1 MRTFHWFGKC
11 SPDGRLRYLT
21 FLGQSGVKTEEN
33 NKENTITIL
42 QRFDVKERKKERKKP
57 FSAAGFRWNGM
68 PDLARTLFML
78 IQNTEHWRCQM
89 ASAAATTQSE
99 NAFSPALSVTDCA
112 RTGHQLSQQ
121 SPATTKAVAAVRNTR
136 QSPRKRSGFVK
147 HGQLM

>member
-1 MRTFHWFGKC
+1 
-11 SPDGRLRYLT
+11 
-21 FLGQSGVKTEEN
+21 
-33 NKENTITIL
+33 
-42 QRFDVKERKKERKKP
+42 
-57 FSAAGFRWNGM
+57 
-68 PDLARTLFML
+68 
-78 IQNTEHWRCQM
+78 M

-147 HGQLM
+147 HGQLMYELLFYRLELFQSGKKKKKIKGNKEKKGAEKVAALQGKAEFVLN

>member
-1 MRTFHWFGKC
+1 
-11 SPDGRLRYLT
+11 
-21 FLGQSGVKTEEN
+21 
-33 NKENTITIL
+33 
-42 QRFDVKERKKERKKP
+42 
-57 FSAAGFRWNGM
+57 
-68 PDLARTLFML
+68 
-78 IQNTEHWRCQM
+78 M

-147 HGQLM
+147 HGQLMYKLLFYRLELFQSEKKKKIKGNKEKKGAEKVAALQGKAEFVLN